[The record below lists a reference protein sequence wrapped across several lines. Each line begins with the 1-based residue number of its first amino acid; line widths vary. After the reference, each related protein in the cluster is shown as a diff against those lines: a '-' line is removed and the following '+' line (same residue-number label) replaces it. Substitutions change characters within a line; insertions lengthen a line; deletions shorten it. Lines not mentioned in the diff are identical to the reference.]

1 MKKVAIITDSGS
13 DISYEDEKRLSIE
26 ILPFKI
32 AMGEESYVSRIDFDN
47 EKFYKMLDEF
57 DGLPATSQITTF
69 QFQDLYEEKASEG
82 YTDLV
87 LVLINAEGSAT
98 FKNAVY
104 AKQLFFE
111 ENPKYEGK
119 INIHL
124 FDSRSYSL
132 GYGEVVVEAAEM
144 LQKGVELEQVL
155 THIQDKIERNVVYF
169 GMYSLKYAAKS
180 GRIPSAAAFVGEALG
195 LKPIMRICDHK
206 IATAKKA
213 HGEKRLVPMIV
224 ESVLKDME
232 PNTPY
237 TLVYGN
243 DSSVLAPIE
252 RLMTEAVGYP
262 PVRKFQIGAA
272 IAVNA
277 GPKVVGVSY
286 DRKLEENE

>member
-13 DISYEDEKRLSIE
+13 DISYEDEKRLGIE

-32 AMGEESYVSRIDFDN
+32 AMGEESYVSRVDFDN
-47 EKFYKMLDEF
+47 EKFYQMLDAF
-57 DGLPATSQITTF
+57 DGLPTTSQITTF
-69 QFQDLYEEKASEG
+69 QFQDLYEEKAAEG

-98 FKNAVY
+98 YKNAVY

-119 INIHL
+119 VNIHV

-132 GYGEVVVEAAEM
+132 GYGEVVIEAAEM
-144 LQKGVELEQVL
+144 LKEGIELEKIL
-155 THIQDKIERNVVYF
+155 THIQEKIECNVVYF
-169 GMYSLKYAAKS
+169 GMYTLKYAAKS

-195 LKPIMRICDHK
+195 LKPIMRICENK

-213 HGEKRLVPMIV
+213 HGEKRLAPTIV
-224 ESVLKDME
+224 EAVLKDMK

-237 TLVYGN
+237 TLVYGS
-243 DSSVLAPIE
+243 DKSVLATME

-262 PVRKFQIGAA
+262 PVRSFQIGAA
-272 IAVNA
+272 IAINA
-277 GPKVVGVSY
+277 GPRIVGVGY
-286 DRKLEENE
+286 DRKLEE